1 MKGSTKKKIRRCVIC
16 VVAFIAVY
24 IAFYVKGIV
33 GLLVAV
39 ALGLGWIPL
48 VVWWDWPTD
57 EEWAK
62 HLKELEDGGY
72 KPRKK
77 DELVSRREEPK
88 PEPLSPELA
97 ELAEEIRKKLK

>member
-24 IAFYVKGIV
+24 TVPHMKGIAE
-33 GLLVAV
+33 LLAWA
-39 ALGLGWIPL
+39 ALGLAWFPL
-48 VVWWDWPTD
+48 LVWWDWPTD

-62 HLKELEDGGY
+62 HLKVLEDGGY
-72 KPRKK
+72 KLRKK
-77 DELVSRREEPK
+77 DEPVSRREEPK

-97 ELAEEIRKKLK
+97 ELAEKIRKKLK

>member
-1 MKGSTKKKIRRCVIC
+1 VIC

-24 IAFYVKGIV
+24 ATFNLR
-33 GLLVAV
+33 GLTQLLACAV
-39 ALGLGWIPL
+39 LGLAAAPL

-57 EEWAK
+57 EESAK
-62 HLKELEDGGY
+62 HLKEFEEKNPEY
-72 KPRKK
+72 KQRKK

-97 ELAEEIRKKLK
+97 ELAEKIRKKLK